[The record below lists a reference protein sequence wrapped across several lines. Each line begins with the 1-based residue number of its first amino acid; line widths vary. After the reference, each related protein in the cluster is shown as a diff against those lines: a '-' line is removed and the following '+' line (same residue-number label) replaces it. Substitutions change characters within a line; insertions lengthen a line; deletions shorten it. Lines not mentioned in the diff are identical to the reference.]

1 MIKISIVIPVYNVE
15 KYLDLCLQS
24 VLAQEYENYEVILVD
39 DGSTDQSPQMCDNYA
54 EQDARIRVV
63 HQSNGG
69 LSCARNT
76 GVKHATGDYV
86 FFLDSDDCIHPQ
98 LLSRVGKLAEEYKA
112 PLIQIDIES
121 VPHDFQDYQK
131 EIEKD
136 YPVYQFDTI
145 DAFYN
150 LDRDDQKIAKDIRLI
165 TTVAWTK
172 LYRKDLV
179 DQILFPEDI
188 KLHED
193 QMVAHRF
200 IVEAGGILFY
210 KAPLY
215 YYRNR
220 PNSLITEGW
229 TPKRLTILDCYKD
242 RVEWTKKISGE
253 NGRVQELSYYIFI
266 RYLVSMFRNYWMAT
280 MKLRGEERKQI
291 QKMIIQRFRQE
302 LKNSG
307 QKLKFKDWMVFHFFR
322 WIPTLFVYIYQ
333 MVQNFKKVRYL
344 KK

>member
-15 KYLDLCLQS
+15 KYLDLCIRS

-39 DGSTDQSPQMCDNYA
+39 DGSTDHSPQICDRYA

-179 DQILFPEDI
+179 DNIPFPEDI
-188 KLHED
+188 RLHED

-210 KAPLY
+210 RAPLY

-229 TPKRLTILDCYKD
+229 TTKRLTILDCYKD
-242 RVEWTKKISGE
+242 RVEWTKKISGDIYE
-253 NGRVQELSYYIFI
+253 IQNLTYYIFI
-266 RYLVSMFRNYWMAT
+266 RYLTCMFKNYWMAT
-280 MKLRGEERKQI
+280 RKLQGEEKEKI
-291 QKMIIQRFRQE
+291 QQMIIKRYRQE
-302 LKNSG
+302 LKTSG
-307 QKLKFKDWMVFHFFR
+307 MKLKPKDWIVFHLFGL
-322 WIPTLFVYIYQ
+322 IPKQFVAAYQ
-333 MVQNFKKVRYL
+333 IIQKIK
-344 KK
+344 

>member
-39 DGSTDQSPQMCDNYA
+39 DGSTDHSPQMCDKYA
-54 EQDARIRVV
+54 EEDARIHVI

-121 VPHDFQDYQK
+121 VPHDFQDYHK
-131 EIEKD
+131 EIEKE

-145 DAFYN
+145 EAFYN
-150 LDRDDQKIAKDIRLI
+150 LDRDDKKIAKDIRLI

-179 DQILFPEDI
+179 DQIPFPEDI

-210 KAPLY
+210 RAPLY

-229 TPKRLTILDCYKD
+229 TTKRLTILDCYKD
-242 RVEWTKKISGE
+242 RVEWTKKISGDIYK
-253 NGRVQELSYYIFI
+253 VKELTYYIFI
-266 RYLVSMFRNYWMAT
+266 RYLICMFKNYWMAAK
-280 MKLRGEERKQI
+280 KLGGKERKKI
-291 QKMIIQRFRQE
+291 QQMIILRYRQE
-302 LKNSG
+302 LSNFE
-307 QKLKFKDWMVFHFFR
+307 QKLKPKDWMVFHMFG
-322 WIPTLFVYIYQ
+322 WMPNIFVNIYELA
-333 MVQNFKKVRYL
+333 KK
-344 KK
+344 